1 MLTFILFVLSIC
13 YLMVDIPLTLID
25 MYLTI
30 RMMIRY
36 LTDLE
41 YRERYI
47 KYNNGELMFI
57 WY

>member
-47 KYNNGELMFI
+47 RYNNGELMFI

>member
-1 MLTFILFVLSIC
+1 MLTFILFVLSI
-13 YLMVDIPLTLID
+13 YIPLTLID

-30 RMMIRY
+30 RMMIKY

-47 KYNNGELMFI
+47 KFNNGELMFI

>member
-1 MLTFILFVLSIC
+1 MLTFILFVLAVC
-13 YLMVDIPLTLID
+13 YLLVDIPLTLID

-30 RMMIRY
+30 RMMIKY

-41 YRERYI
+41 YREKYI

>member
-30 RMMIRY
+30 RMMIKY

-47 KYNNGELMFI
+47 KFNNGELMFI

>member
-30 RMMIRY
+30 RMMIKY